1 MDDELIL
8 LPGEERSITRS
19 KLEEKIRSIWVELG
33 RESNKL
39 KLDNKEVP
47 ILVDSYNKLRAIKFS
62 FALLFKQEANHTLA
76 ISVLANA
83 FINDKD
89 TQDEGEGPK

>member
-1 MDDELIL
+1 MSNIII
-8 LPGEERSITRS
+8 PGREDSITRNT
-19 KLEEKIRSIWVELG
+19 LEEEIKALWVELG
-33 RESNKL
+33 RDPNKL
-39 KLDNKEVP
+39 QLKTKEIP
-47 ILVDSYNKLRAIKFS
+47 ILIDSYNKLKAIKFS
-62 FALLFKQEANHTLA
+62 FALLFKQGGNHTLA